1 MPFADLPTGVR
12 LHYLDPNPSGSP
24 AVLLLHGLGATGE
37 SWKLQFPPL
46 IDAGMRP
53 IAPSARGFGQSSYP
67 GGKLTI
73 AVFAEDMAAL
83 LEKLGTSPAHVVGIS
98 MGGTIALQLALS
110 RPDMVRKLVLVST
123 FAKLHPKGV
132 IGRLYF
138 VIRLIMAYTFGI
150 RAQAGIVARRI
161 FPKPEQESL
170 RQDLIRQVAQANP
183 RAYRGAMMALGQFD
197 VEDLLST
204 LQVPTLVIT
213 GSEDTNI
220 PPENQQP
227 LVERIPGA
235 RQVVIQG
242 GGHAVSADSPEAF
255 NQVILE
261 FLG

>member
-1 MPFADLPTGVR
+1 MPFADLSTGVGI
-12 LHYLDPNPSGSP
+12 HYLDPNPSGSP
-24 AVLLLHGLGATGE
+24 AVLLLHWLGATGE

-46 IDAGMRP
+46 IEAGMRP

-83 LEKLGTSPAHVVGIS
+83 LEKLGTGPAHVIGIS

-110 RPDMVRKLVLVST
+110 RPDVVRKLVLVST
-123 FAKLHPKGV
+123 FARLQPKG
-132 IGRLYF
+132 IRGRLYF
-138 VIRLIMAYTFGI
+138 VIRLIMTYTLGV
-150 RAQAGIVARRI
+150 RAQAGVVARRI

-170 RQDLIRQVAQANP
+170 RQDLIRQVVQADP
-183 RAYRGAMMALGQFD
+183 RAYRGAMKALGQFN
-197 VEDLLST
+197 VVDLLPT

-242 GGHAVSADSPEAF
+242 GGHVVNADSPEAF